1 MCLSIGIR
9 VPNDFVRLRLPLACG
24 GGSSHLSELSQRIQK
39 HRQIKNISEYCDNC
53 EGQNINK
60 GEKIVIKFHRNEDYF
75 KFYESYEK

>member
-39 HRQIKNISEYCDNC
+39 HRQIKNISEYSPS
-53 EGQNINK
+53 IL
-60 GEKIVIKFHRNEDYF
+60 Y
-75 KFYESYEK
+75 